1 MKLHLASGGA
11 TSKLGYLP
19 RTRTEKMGLN
29 LKGSVVSA
37 PPPGERKVQIFKSG
51 GGCEWFINLGG

>member
-37 PPPGERKVQIFKSG
+37 PPRVSEKSKFLRVGEDASG
-51 GGCEWFINLGG
+51 SLI